1 MHHVCKG
8 VVGVMHVS
16 FRFTNLGLRVKKK
29 ALYRMAPVISLNS
42 YYLAPFLL
50 LSSIEGSFVVLK
62 SAKHIPFSEILLIFS
77 FLETR

>member
-1 MHHVCKG
+1 MYARGCGCYECFISVHKPG
-8 VVGVMHVS
+8 AKS
-16 FRFTNLGLRVKKK
+16 KKK

-77 FLETR
+77 SFLETR